1 MRKRGLSFC
10 VLLLASWTFC
20 TASTTYKQ
28 ETAQVV
34 FDRLV
39 QARGDHSGRPLPTL
53 AFVRNAT
60 ELARIQK
67 STIYLGENAY
77 DICTSMGADS
87 LNALAFLLAHELTHY
102 YFEHTWEEEFSKSFV
117 STTVD
122 DNWLQD
128 EIQADLWGGLL
139 AFTSGYRVS
148 GVIPAFL
155 PKLYEAYGKESDLP
169 GYLSLEERIQM
180 CQQTAAKIDQL
191 VQFFE
196 TANYL
201 VALEMYPDAAYYYQ
215 LIRELGYRSREVVNN
230 QGVCYIL
237 EALTLFRKAE
247 MPYSL
252 PIELDLEARINE
264 SRKGGGMTTEHPEQV
279 RLDLIK
285 KAITYFEEAIQLDA
299 NYTVAKLNAACAYA
313 LLGVAQQTADPDLSE
328 EHFLQ
333 AQLFARKAT
342 RSKNERVKEDAAVLA
357 ALMEAMQGE
366 QATAQEMLLALP
378 QDQPLVSINLE
389 VLEQGI
395 YRAPKPQ
402 ILPTKDHETIEQLSM
417 DLFLQTAKFD
427 TLITFQAEGIPA
439 QWGFTQQAGS
449 LDHSYIYSHLI
460 NQGRYAI
467 LHITSEAY
475 PEETK
480 LGIRIGSPRSLVE
493 EQYLH
498 PDREITLAQGSFLH
512 FPNRQIIIQ
521 LDQQQKVVGWCL
533 YRMQNRSRG

>member
-1 MRKRGLSFC
+1 
-10 VLLLASWTFC
+10 
-20 TASTTYKQ
+20 
-28 ETAQVV
+28 
-34 FDRLV
+34 
-39 QARGDHSGRPLPTL
+39 
-53 AFVRNAT
+53 
-60 ELARIQK
+60 
-67 STIYLGENAY
+67 
-77 DICTSMGADS
+77 
-87 LNALAFLLAHELTHY
+87 
-102 YFEHTWEEEFSKSFV
+102 
-117 STTVD
+117 
-122 DNWLQD
+122 
-128 EIQADLWGGLL
+128 
-139 AFTSGYRVS
+139 
-148 GVIPAFL
+148 
-155 PKLYEAYGKESDLP
+155 
-169 GYLSLEERIQM
+169 
-180 CQQTAAKIDQL
+180 
-191 VQFFE
+191 
-196 TANYL
+196 
-201 VALEMYPDAAYYYQ
+201 MYPDAAYYYQ

-264 SRKGGGMTTEHPEQV
+264 SRKGGGITSENPEQV

-313 LLGVAQQTADPDLSE
+313 LLGVAQQAREPDLSD

-333 AQLFARKAT
+333 AQLFVRKAK
-342 RSKNERVKEDAAVLA
+342 RSEHKKIKEDAAVLA
-357 ALMEAMQGE
+357 ALLEAMQGDQE
-366 QATAQEMLLALP
+366 AAQEILTALP

-402 ILPTKDHETIEQLSM
+402 ILPTKEHETIEQLSM

-427 TLITFQAEGIPA
+427 TLITFQADGIPA
-439 QWGFTQQAGS
+439 QWGITQQAGA
-449 LDHSYIYSHLI
+449 LHHSYIYSHLI
-460 NQGRYAI
+460 DPGRYAVM
-467 LHITSEAY
+467 HITKESY

-480 LGIRIGSPRSLVE
+480 LGIRLGSPRSLVE
-493 EQYLH
+493 EKYLN

-521 LDQQQKVVGWCL
+521 LDKQQKVVGWCL